1 MIRKQLV
8 LSIFLALGVTQAGV
22 QAAPATVS
30 EQQLPDF
37 TYQGRLEESG
47 LPASGSYDFTFTL
60 WDSLSGGSQIGS
72 MISEF
77 DYPVVNGVFTVDL
90 FFPGAFAGEQRYLEV
105 TVNGTVLPRQPV
117 ATTPVA
123 QYAMNG
129 VEGPQGPAG
138 PAGPAGA
145 DGAQGEQGPAGP
157 KGDKGDTGDTGLQCP
172 VGPQGEQGLTGAQGE
187 QGPQGPAGSVSTIA
201 IVPGTPVTDT
211 NFNAGETLTG
221 TATCSGAT
229 PRLVGGGVQSN
240 QQQGYQISQSYPSSA
255 TTWTATAVSF
265 SNNTPST
272 TITVY
277 AICIPNP

>member
-157 KGDKGDTGDTGLQCP
+157 KGDKGDTGDTGLQGP

-187 QGPQGPAGSVSTIA
+187 QGPAGPKGDKGDTGDTGLQGPV
-201 IVPGTPVTDT
+201 
-211 NFNAGETLTG
+211 
-221 TATCSGAT
+221 
-229 PRLVGGGVQSN
+229 
-240 QQQGYQISQSYPSSA
+240 
-255 TTWTATAVSF
+255 
-265 SNNTPST
+265 
-272 TITVY
+272 
-277 AICIPNP
+277 

>member
-157 KGDKGDTGDTGLQCP
+157 KGDKGDT
-172 VGPQGEQGLTGAQGE
+172 
-187 QGPQGPAGSVSTIA
+187 
-201 IVPGTPVTDT
+201 
-211 NFNAGETLTG
+211 
-221 TATCSGAT
+221 
-229 PRLVGGGVQSN
+229 
-240 QQQGYQISQSYPSSA
+240 
-255 TTWTATAVSF
+255 
-265 SNNTPST
+265 
-272 TITVY
+272 
-277 AICIPNP
+277 